1 MMPLTYVRP
10 EPVLLKGNPE
20 LDEPWVRD
28 RIVED
33 PSILGLGDLE
43 VKDVERIHPGAGRLD
58 LLLRDPDT
66 GKRYEVELQLG
77 AVDESHIIRT
87 IEYWDIERKRYPQY
101 DHCAVIVAEG
111 ITARFLNVIGLFAGS
126 IPLVAIQMQAYQLG
140 GQVFLTF
147 TKVLDELVLGDEDE
161 DEEAAQPVD
170 RTYWEQKASKESI
183 GIADACGA
191 ILKEVQATLSLR
203 FVKNY
208 VGVAEG
214 SRANNFVIFRPKRNF
229 VRIEVRIVDQATW
242 KTRLEEAG
250 LVVLESE
257 KPRKRMRLRVTAS
270 DVADQREVLRDLFQ
284 AAYKEQHE

>member
-1 MMPLTYVRP
+1 MPLTYARP
-10 EPVLLKGNPE
+10 ESLSLKGHPE
-20 LDEPWVRD
+20 LDEAWVRD

-43 VKDVERIHPGAGRLD
+43 VKDIERIHPGAGRLD

-87 IEYWDIERKRYPQY
+87 IEYWDIERKRYPQF

-126 IPLVAIQMQAYQLG
+126 IPLVAIQIRAYRLG
-140 GQVFLTF
+140 EQVFLTF

-170 RTYWEQKASKESI
+170 RGYWEQKAPRPSLE
-183 GIADACGA
+183 IADACAA
-191 ILKEVQATLSLR
+191 ILKDVQPALALR
-203 FVKNY
+203 FVRNY
-208 VGVAEG
+208 IGLAEG
-214 SRANNFVIFRPKRNF
+214 KRANNFITFHPKRNF
-229 VRIEVRIVDQATW
+229 VRVEVRIADQATW
-242 KTRLEEAG
+242 KAKLEEAG

-257 KPRKRMRLRVTAS
+257 KPRKRMRLRVTAA
-270 DVADQREVLRDLFQ
+270 DVADQREILRDLFR
-284 AAYKEQHE
+284 AAYAEQHE